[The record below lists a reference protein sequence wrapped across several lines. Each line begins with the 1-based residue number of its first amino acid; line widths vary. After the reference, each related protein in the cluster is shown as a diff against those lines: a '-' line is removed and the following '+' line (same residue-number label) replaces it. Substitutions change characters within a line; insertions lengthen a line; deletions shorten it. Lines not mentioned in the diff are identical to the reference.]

1 MKLNSHASDVVGLR
15 LPAGKTTRGR
25 VVLDGRVSWL
35 RVLAGC
41 PCRGCQLAVLSAWAI
56 QIKINDALTAAQRR
70 ARPHK
75 NYFTCGYTMSQRL
88 SCPTWPKRGDSP
100 NLMLKLPSPPPP
112 PSQPTL
118 HFAGHFI
125 SFLLNACGFHT
136 RHKSTRTP

>member
-56 QIKINDALTAAQRR
+56 QIKINDALTGAQRR

-112 PSQPTL
+112 SQPTL